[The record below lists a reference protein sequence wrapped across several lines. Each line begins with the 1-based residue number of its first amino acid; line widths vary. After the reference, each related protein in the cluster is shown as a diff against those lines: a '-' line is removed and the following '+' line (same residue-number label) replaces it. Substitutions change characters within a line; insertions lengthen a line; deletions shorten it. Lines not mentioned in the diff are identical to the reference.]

1 MSRLNAFDQ
10 EQKAPAQTPS
20 LVSANGLSLFPY
32 PYGPLF
38 AVITILDG
46 VFANALLYLPG
57 EAKDALAVALDEWR
71 LACPYAADRAEVL
84 VYMGEATRDDG
95 NVLLWRNGEYTPA
108 MQAAFTELGMNQ
120 ARDLDDDSLWRVLQ
134 IAGRIQAPVLGT
146 IG

>member
-1 MSRLNAFDQ
+1 MSHLNAFDQ
-10 EQKAPAQTPS
+10 EPKATAQTPS
-20 LVSANGLSLFPY
+20 LVTANGLPVFPY

-71 LACPYAADRAEVL
+71 VACQCAADRAEVL

-95 NVLLWRNGEYTPA
+95 NVILWRNGEYTPA

-120 ARDLDDDSLWRVLQ
+120 AHDLDGDGLWRVLQ
-134 IAGRIQAPVLGT
+134 IVGRIHSPVQPSAG
-146 IG
+146 